1 MKRWNHLFAGM
12 LWDSFQQLFSFSLI
26 QTMQYGGLPLY
37 KLNLDDKLHL
47 LIISPNPFGQTFLS
61 IDVHEIIPADLIV
74 IESPALLHS

>member
-1 MKRWNHLFAGM
+1 
-12 LWDSFQQLFSFSLI
+12 
-26 QTMQYGGLPLY
+26 MQYGGLPLY